1 MRPLTSPSAAP
12 NSGKVWITTRTC
24 RPTMPVV
31 LYLVSFGNE
40 SSMVVAKGSTKTNRT
55 VSKSTLCFRQFS
67 SSLSGSQNQTTY
79 SFTMYLQNYN
89 HNSVVT
95 QAGDTSYSAAKRH
108 VPMPTQSLLGQL
120 SLFRCPTQP
129 SMSPPRPQ
137 CQYAPAPMLRG
148 RALWGMHPLAG
159 RA

>member
-40 SSMVVAKGSTKTNRT
+40 SSMVVAKGSTKTNRA

-67 SSLSGSQNQTTY
+67 SSLSGPRTKLHTRSRCTYKTITTIV
-79 SFTMYLQNYN
+79 SLRKQ
-89 HNSVVT
+89 VT
-95 QAGDTSYSAAKRH
+95 RAT
-108 VPMPTQSLLGQL
+108 PQL
-120 SLFRCPTQP
+120 SAMCQCQRNLFLGSCLYFGAQR
-129 SMSPPRPQ
+129 SPQ
-137 CQYAPAPMLRG
+137 CRHRLHSPNTPQRPCRVAAHNGGCILSQD
-148 RALWGMHPLAG
+148 AS
-159 RA
+159 